1 MLVAH
6 VIQGPAGNSAVQQ
19 AAGDSVQAAEHATR
33 LSSRRAAHR
42 RVVAGASCCMTRTT
56 E

>member
-1 MLVAH
+1 MLGAP
-6 VIQGPAGNSAVQQ
+6 VIQGPAGNSALQQ
-19 AAGDSVQAAEHATR
+19 AAGDSVRAAEHATR